1 MAEDNMQDMAEDNAQ
16 ENQAAELYPA
26 GLLSWA
32 GPRSGGVRKPFL
44 STSGRPTGNRLETPL
59 LKRMD
64 AWIDDLVAG
73 VSSAPRSLLL
83 VGGPGNGKTDAIE
96 SCIELFDKRLDARGA
111 IFEAFSR
118 QFSEVKGAPPRR
130 VLVDLRTLE
139 IDLPEHLKTSITL
152 VQDATEGDPNKA
164 SAEELLLAELADRL
178 EPSESTIYLCCVN
191 RGILAHAATIAHGH
205 PRGDEVDSLVTQ
217 ITRAVT
223 SDPEPLQCWP
233 LDGYDHVAVWP
244 MDVESLVDA
253 NAEET
258 TVAHQI
264 LRVALDER
272 RWVTN
277 CKAGPR
283 CPFCWNRRTLSRKD
297 TLDALIQQLRFYELA
312 SGKRWTFRDL
322 FSLVPYL
329 LVGDASELRIKD
341 KEYLPCEWA
350 AKQLEFAENAHQESS
365 ERAYAPYL
373 LVSRLFH
380 HRLYG
385 RWPSLDSGAHRKA
398 KGILRDSVVKSG
410 LQSARNFFR
419 YLSRRANLTSTAESD
434 IGEILEHPVSDC
446 LDPALASGREE
457 ILRKSGGDAYSS
469 SDIEELFSLSV
480 REGLEV
486 TKSQLA
492 PLESDLLVS
501 LARADEELVDEN
513 FSRNDSH
520 HVRLLQGS
528 VRQFA
533 ARLAKRSLGARQGVC
548 LHFSAFKDYAA
559 IIEGGRDFSSVRRQM
574 TRLLHGDDNC
584 FSASLVTTFGQPV
597 ARRNR
602 EIKLMTRKVRVKE
615 IRREES
621 SSRPRDSLPYLQV
634 AETTVPMTFPLF
646 KALEEVDSGLH
657 EASLPAEI
665 FTLLNGVKSLVS
677 GRLVRDESM
686 LEDDARIVFGA
697 VHEEVEILDG
707 EFRITEREIT

>member
-1 MAEDNMQDMAEDNAQ
+1 MEEDRMQ
-16 ENQAAELYPA
+16 ENEVTELYPA

-32 GPRSGGVRKPFL
+32 GHRSGGVRKPFL
-44 STSGRPTGNRLETPL
+44 STSGRPTGDRLETPL
-59 LKRMD
+59 LRRMGV
-64 AWIDDLVAG
+64 WVDDLVAAVTG
-73 VSSAPRSLLL
+73 TPRTLLL

-96 SCIELFDKRLDARGA
+96 SCIELFDKRLGARGA

-130 VLVDLRTLE
+130 VLVDLRALK
-139 IDLPEHLKTSITL
+139 IDLPEHLKTSIAL

-223 SDPEPLQCWP
+223 SGPEPLQCWP

-264 LRVALDER
+264 FRVALDER
-272 RWVTN
+272 RWVTD

-297 TLDALIQQLRFYELA
+297 TLDALIQQLRFYELS

-329 LVGDASELRIKD
+329 LVGDASELRIKE
-341 KEYLPCEWA
+341 KGYLPCEWA
-350 AKQLEFAENAHQESS
+350 AKQLEFAENAPLEST
-365 ERAYAPYL
+365 ERAYASYL

-380 HRLYG
+380 HRLFG
-385 RWPSLDSGAHRKA
+385 RWPSLDSRAHRKA
-398 KGILRDSVVKSG
+398 KSILKDGVVKSG
-410 LQSARNFFR
+410 LQSARDLFR
-419 YLSRRANLTSTAESD
+419 YLSRRANLKSTAGSD
-434 IGEILEHPVSDC
+434 IGEILEYQVSAC

-457 ILRKSGGDAYSS
+457 ILSKSGGNAYSS

-480 REGLEV
+480 SEGLEV

-492 PLESDLLVS
+492 PLERDLLAS

-513 FSRNDSH
+513 FPRNDSH

-533 ARLAKRSLGARQGVC
+533 ARLAKRSLGVRQGVC
-548 LHFSAFKDYAA
+548 LDFSAFKDYAA
-559 IIEGGRDFSSVRRQM
+559 IIEGRRDFNSVRRQM
-574 TRLLHGDDNC
+574 TRLLHGADNC

-602 EIKLMTRKVRVKE
+602 EIKLLTRKVRVKE
-615 IRREES
+615 IHHEES
-621 SSRPRDSLPYLQV
+621 SGRPRDSLPYLHV
-634 AETTVPMTFPLF
+634 AETTVAMTFPLF
-646 KALEEVDSGLH
+646 KALEQVDSGLH

-677 GRLVRDESM
+677 GRLVRDVSM

-697 VHEEVEILDG
+697 VLEEVEILDG